1 MKVSIERNGEIIWFR
16 NDKNQT
22 GMTSTAYLKD
32 GTQEEIVSALK
43 MALNQAKGEAGITE
57 CL

>member
-1 MKVSIERNGEIIWFR
+1 MKVSIERNGEIIWYR

-32 GTQEEIVSALK
+32 GTQEEIVSALE
-43 MALNQAKGEAGITE
+43 MALYQAKGEAGITE